1 MTTTTTTTDTTQ
13 PRQPGYA
20 PHTLQLASGEPLF
33 ERTLTYRMSTLDALA
48 VFMADHWHA
57 TGQTLTKAA
66 AIDWLLRRQLGR
78 YGPAV
83 REALHPPTFDL
94 V

>member
-1 MTTTTTTTDTTQ
+1 
-13 PRQPGYA
+13 
-20 PHTLQLASGEPLF
+20 
-33 ERTLTYRMSTLDALA
+33 MSTLDALA

-83 REALHPPTFDL
+83 REALHPPAFDL
-94 V
+94 P

>member
-1 MTTTTTTTDTTQ
+1 MTTTTTDTTQ